1 MRKKTRREEDT
12 NIAFLDVM
20 SCGFGAIV
28 LLLIIVRIGD
38 PKVLEE
44 SENQLEGLV
53 KESTEQLFEIRGEA
67 DKINQELK
75 AKQAQLSEIIER
87 IARTKSELAAVDAQ
101 ANKEAQASTTEEDEL
116 RLALQILS
124 EEQERLLG
132 KDYRRVDNVIGG
144 IPVDS
149 EYVIFVIDTS
159 GSMQG
164 RAWGKLREEM
174 INILDIYPD
183 LKGIQVFNDMGNS
196 MFPVQQTEWLE
207 DSPTVRKQIEEQLQ
221 TWRPFSNSSPVEGIE
236 RAIRTFYSADKKISI
251 YVLGDDF
258 TGRSI
263 RQVVSTV
270 NTLNSTNADEN
281 KRVRIHAIGFP
292 VQINGGRPSSN
303 AIRFANLMRELSYQ
317 NSGSFVG
324 LNNLNI

>member
-1 MRKKTRREEDT
+1 MKRRIRREEDI
-12 NIAFLDVM
+12 NISFLDVM

-38 PKVLEE
+38 PKILEE
-44 SENQLEGLV
+44 SELALEGVV
-53 KESTEQLFEIRGEA
+53 KNLTEQLFTVRGEA
-67 DKINQELK
+67 DQLDQRLK
-75 AKQAQLSEIIER
+75 AKQAQLSEITER
-87 IARTKSELAAVDAQ
+87 IARLQSELAAVDAQ
-101 ANKEAQASTTEEDEL
+101 SVKVAQASTTEEDEL

-124 EEQERLLG
+124 EEQQRLLG
-132 KDYRRVDNVIGG
+132 QNYRRVDNVIGG

-164 RAWGKLREEM
+164 AAWGKLQEEM
-174 INILDIYPD
+174 INILDIYPS

-196 MFPVQQTEWLE
+196 MFPVQQIEWIE
-207 DSPTVRKQIEEQLQ
+207 DSEDTRKKIKNQLQ

-236 RAIRTFYSADKKISI
+236 SAIRTFYDEDKKISI

-263 RQVVSTV
+263 RQVIATV
-270 NTLNSTNADEN
+270 KSLNSSRKNNE
-281 KRVRIHAIGFP
+281 RLVRIHAIGFP
-292 VQINGGRPSSN
+292 VHIDNGRISAN

-317 NSGSFVG
+317 NGGTFVG
-324 LNNLNI
+324 LNSLN

>member
-1 MRKKTRREEDT
+1 
-12 NIAFLDVM
+12 
-20 SCGFGAIV
+20 
-28 LLLIIVRIGD
+28 LIIVRIGD
-38 PKVLEE
+38 PKALEE
-44 SENQLEGLV
+44 SEQALEGLV
-53 KESTEQLFEIRGEA
+53 KNLTEQLFEVRGEA
-67 DKINQELK
+67 DQLEQKLR
-75 AKQAQLSEIIER
+75 AKQAQLSEVTER
-87 IARTKSELAAVDAQ
+87 IARLQSELAAVDVQ
-101 ANKEAQASTTEEDEL
+101 SNKLAQASVTEEDEL

-124 EEQERLLG
+124 EEQQRLLG
-132 KDYRRVDNVIGG
+132 QNYRRVDNVIGG

-164 RAWGKLREEM
+164 AAWGKLREEM

-196 MFPVQQTEWLE
+196 MFPVQQSEWLE
-207 DSPTVRKQIEEQLQ
+207 DSPAVRKKIKDQLV

-236 RAIRTFYSADKKISI
+236 KAIRTFYAPDKKISI

-263 RQVVSTV
+263 RQAVKTV
-270 NTLNSTNADEN
+270 NMLNSNRKDD
-281 KRVRIHAIGFP
+281 RRLVRIHAIGFP
-292 VQINGGRPSSN
+292 VNIRNGNASAN

-317 NSGSFVG
+317 NGGTFVG
-324 LNNLNI
+324 LNSLN